1 MQDMKRLLEC
11 ALRTGWSGMLLMLIM
26 LIGGT
31 AQAVTVEGL
40 YEGNVRVPD
49 NGEVSRQKA
58 FADALSVVLTK
69 LSGRRDA
76 ASKVGATAK
85 DAAKYVQR
93 FGYVT
98 GGRINVGF
106 DAAAI
111 NALLDQ
117 AGLPLWS
124 SERPVVLVVYPL
136 ALQGVREAQSVTE
149 MLARQRGL
157 PIQWATE
164 TSDAFPIN
172 GLSQIQALAQRYG
185 VEAVLL
191 ARGGPPSNLNWQ
203 IVFNGAS
210 TESSGS
216 AEEGP
221 QLAADVLARYYA
233 VNGKESA
240 SVMLEM
246 AGIDNVEAYGN
257 ALNLLSRQLLVRSVA
272 MESLNKDVLRLRL
285 ELRGTVQ
292 AFERA
297 LSVDRNFVRE
307 GKVEG
312 DSGPGNADLHYRYN
326 KLNGN

>member
-1 MQDMKRLLEC
+1 MHDMNRLMKRT
-11 ALRTGWSGMLLMLIM
+11 LRTGWVGMVLMLTL
-26 LIGGT
+26 LIGVT
-31 AQAVTVEGL
+31 ARAVTVEGL

-49 NGEVSRQKA
+49 SSEASRQKA
-58 FADALSVVLTK
+58 FTDALSVVLTK

-76 ASKVGATAK
+76 ASKVGAAMK

-93 FGYVT
+93 YGYVT

-106 DAAAI
+106 DPAAV

-117 AGLPLWS
+117 AGLQVWS
-124 SERPVVLVVYPL
+124 GERPVVLVVYPL
-136 ALQGVREAQSVTE
+136 ALQGMREAQSITE

-157 PIQWATE
+157 PILWATTE
-164 TSDAFPIN
+164 TSDAFPVN
-172 GLSQIQALAQRYG
+172 GLTQAQALAQRYG

-191 ARGGPPSNLNWQ
+191 ARGGTAANLNWQ
-203 IVFNGAS
+203 MVFNGAS

-233 VNGKESA
+233 VNGQESA
-240 SVMLEM
+240 SVILEVAGM
-246 AGIDNVEAYGN
+246 AGVEAYGN
-257 ALNLLSRQLLVRSVA
+257 TLNLLGKQLLVRSIAV
-272 MESLNKDVLRLRL
+272 ESLNKDVLRLRL

-297 LSVDRNFVRE
+297 MAVDRNFTR
-307 GKVEG
+307 
-312 DSGPGNADLHYRYN
+312 DSESAADNAELRYRYN
-326 KLNGN
+326 KLNGT

>member
-1 MQDMKRLLEC
+1 MHDMKRLLER
-11 ALRTGWSGMLLMLIM
+11 ALRAGWVGTLLITLLIPL
-26 LIGGT
+26 LISVT
-31 AQAVTVEGL
+31 ARAVTVDGL

-49 NGEVSRQKA
+49 SGEASRQKA
-58 FADALSVVLTK
+58 FTDALAVVLTK

-76 ASKVGATAK
+76 ASKVGAGVK

-106 DAAAI
+106 DPAAI

-117 AGLPLWS
+117 AGLQVWS
-124 SERPVVLVVYPL
+124 GERPSVLVVYPL
-136 ALQGVREAQSVTE
+136 ALQGVREAQSITE

-164 TSDAFPIN
+164 TSDAYPVA
-172 GLSQIQALAQRYG
+172 GLTQIQALAQRYG

-191 ARGGPPSNLNWQ
+191 ARGGTLTNLNWQ
-203 IVFNGAS
+203 VVFNGAS

-216 AEEGP
+216 ADEGP

-233 VNGKESA
+233 VNGKESV
-240 SVMLEM
+240 SVALDM
-246 AGIDNVEAYGN
+246 AGVDNLEAYGN
-257 ALNLLSRQLLVRSVA
+257 TMNLLSRQLLVRSVA
-272 MESLNKDVLRLRL
+272 VESLTKDVLRLRL

-297 LSVDRNFVRE
+297 LAVDRNFTRDGE
-307 GKVEG
+307 SAAE
-312 DSGPGNADLHYRYN
+312 NAVLRYHYS
-326 KLNGN
+326 KPNGN